1 MSQEE
6 TRENTSPNENAIN
19 SSDENLN
26 PGEVLNDSIDEKNPE
41 EIDNL
46 PIESIG
52 SYARLEELLIDEESD
67 NTSNPTAQS

>member
-6 TRENTSPNENAIN
+6 TVEDLNQEETMDAPEPT
-19 SSDENLN
+19 NL
-26 PGEVLNDSIDEKNPE
+26 E

-52 SYARLEELLIDEESD
+52 SYARLEELLTDEEEGK
-67 NTSNPTAQS
+67 TTNPTAQS